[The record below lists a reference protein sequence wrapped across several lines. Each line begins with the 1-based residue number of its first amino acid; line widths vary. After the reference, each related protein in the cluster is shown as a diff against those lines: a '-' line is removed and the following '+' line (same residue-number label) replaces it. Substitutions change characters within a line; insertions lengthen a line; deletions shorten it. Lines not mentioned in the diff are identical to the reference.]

1 MKPLVSVIIPL
12 YNMERFIQET
22 LSSIIV
28 SSYPNYEIIVMDDG
42 STDSSLSI
50 AQQFAASHPLL
61 NIQVLTQSNQGAS
74 AARNNAISLAKG
86 IYILPI
92 DADDLIAPQYIEM
105 AVKVLEQST
114 EVLVV
119 GCEIEMFGL
128 RNKRVK
134 YPNFSLQLLARKN
147 MIAAPSMYRRKDWQR
162 AGGYCQSIKGREDW
176 DFWLSIFANGGKFVR
191 LPIVGVFYRV
201 HSDSKRLRTQR
212 YKHQLIDTLN
222 KRHANFMERY
232 LGGPLHYHR
241 SWSRFINFFR
251 SETIVGDYADWKK
264 GEVLHAK
271 RNILRNY
278 NGFISKQFATPS
290 LWRGIIY
297 GWFCKSKAQR
307 SYEYAKRIAGLTPT
321 PVAYREIRYTGILR
335 QSWYVCKQSECQYT
349 FNDLIHNKSF
359 HNRTEILKA
368 IGCFTAELYKRG
380 IFHQD
385 YSGGNILFNEDGS
398 RIEMIDLNRIKFYH
412 HIPIKKGLKI
422 FERLNIDKEALS
434 IMGTAFAQELGLDAE
449 YVINYIITHRWKKHI
464 KQGITNLYD

>member
-134 YPNFSLQLLARKN
+134 YPNFSL
-147 MIAAPSMYRRKDWQR
+147 
-162 AGGYCQSIKGREDW
+162 
-176 DFWLSIFANGGKFVR
+176 
-191 LPIVGVFYRV
+191 
-201 HSDSKRLRTQR
+201 
-212 YKHQLIDTLN
+212 
-222 KRHANFMERY
+222 
-232 LGGPLHYHR
+232 
-241 SWSRFINFFR
+241 
-251 SETIVGDYADWKK
+251 
-264 GEVLHAK
+264 
-271 RNILRNY
+271 
-278 NGFISKQFATPS
+278 
-290 LWRGIIY
+290 
-297 GWFCKSKAQR
+297 
-307 SYEYAKRIAGLTPT
+307 
-321 PVAYREIRYTGILR
+321 
-335 QSWYVCKQSECQYT
+335 
-349 FNDLIHNKSF
+349 
-359 HNRTEILKA
+359 
-368 IGCFTAELYKRG
+368 
-380 IFHQD
+380 
-385 YSGGNILFNEDGS
+385 
-398 RIEMIDLNRIKFYH
+398 
-412 HIPIKKGLKI
+412 
-422 FERLNIDKEALS
+422 
-434 IMGTAFAQELGLDAE
+434 
-449 YVINYIITHRWKKHI
+449 
-464 KQGITNLYD
+464 